1 MALVI
6 PVLFDD
12 YKARQLPGRYQSEQC
27 PSPSDWGSIHVCTV
41 VPLVAIHDALLL
53 ERVFGSYTQAP
64 QSRVPSFAM
73 QFTCT
78 TIRLRLSAVG
88 SAADSLLANMIV
100 FVWQRLYLTVQQRL
114 HAVI

>member
-1 MALVI
+1 
-6 PVLFDD
+6 
-12 YKARQLPGRYQSEQC
+12 
-27 PSPSDWGSIHVCTV
+27 
-41 VPLVAIHDALLL
+41 
-53 ERVFGSYTQAP
+53 
-64 QSRVPSFAM
+64 M

-114 HAVI
+114 HVTVQQELYMAVQPNLNLSTNNSHTL

>member
-1 MALVI
+1 
-6 PVLFDD
+6 
-12 YKARQLPGRYQSEQC
+12 
-27 PSPSDWGSIHVCTV
+27 
-41 VPLVAIHDALLL
+41 
-53 ERVFGSYTQAP
+53 
-64 QSRVPSFAM
+64 M

-114 HAVI
+114 HAVISQVLYMAVQPKLNATSQQTTVTHFDWTHGIEC